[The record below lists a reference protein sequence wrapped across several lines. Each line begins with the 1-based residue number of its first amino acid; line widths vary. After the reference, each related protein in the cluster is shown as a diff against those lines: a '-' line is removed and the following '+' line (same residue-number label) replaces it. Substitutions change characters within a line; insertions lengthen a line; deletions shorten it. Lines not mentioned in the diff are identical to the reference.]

1 MKDSMCKCFTGR
13 MNRVINCLN
22 GFSHLV
28 NININ
33 DSEQIGNIIFIV
45 KDKLTFEKNYTI
57 QKHKELVIKELT
69 ERGYPTDI
77 INTWIEYI
85 E

>member
-1 MKDSMCKCFTGR
+1 MLK
-13 MNRVINCLN
+13 
-22 GFSHLV
+22 
-28 NININ
+28 
-33 DSEQIGNIIFIV
+33 Q
-45 KDKLTFEKNYTI
+45 KNYTI
-57 QKHKELVIKELT
+57 EKHKELVVKELT